1 MARIIIGGFQ
11 HETNT
16 FAPSKATLE
25 AFTSPGSW
33 PALVTGAP
41 LFEAVKGI
49 NLPVAGFI
57 EEARGLGHDLVPTSW
72 AAASPSAH
80 VTDDAFEHI
89 SGLILEGVKAALPAD
104 ALYLCLHGAMV
115 TESHEDGEG
124 ELLRRIRE
132 VAGPEL
138 PILASLDLHANVTP
152 DMVALAD
159 GLDAYRTY
167 PHIDMAETGARVAR
181 TLDTL
186 LKAGRGKPAR
196 AFEQIPFLMPLVRQ
210 CTMADPAGR
219 LYGLIPGLE
228 AEHGVSLSFATGFP
242 AADIH
247 HCGASVFAYGEDAGV
262 VKRAVKQL
270 VDEINAVEAEFSAE
284 LPDPDAAV
292 REAMRIAA
300 MAGAPV
306 VIADVQD
313 NSGGGGDS
321 DTTGLLRA
329 LIANGAEQAA
339 IGLIVDPAAAEAAH
353 AAGVGAEITLG
364 LGGKSRVPG
373 DAPYD
378 GTFRVEALSDGRFT
392 ATGPFYS
399 GSHMQ
404 LGPSARLSIAGVQI
418 VVASRKVQMADRM
431 MYRFVGIE
439 PEKMKILGNKS
450 SVHYRADFAP
460 IAAEIIE
467 CAAPG
472 PVLAD
477 PGALPWKHLR
487 PGLRVRPLEKAF
499 GTV

>member
-41 LFEAVKGI
+41 LFDAVKGI
-49 NLPVAGFI
+49 NISVAGFI
-57 EEARGLGHDLVPTSW
+57 GEARRLGHELVPTSW

-80 VTDDAFEHI
+80 VTDEAFEHI
-89 SGLILEGVKAALPAD
+89 AGLIVAGVKAALPAD

-115 TESHEDGEG
+115 TESFEDGEG
-124 ELLRRIRE
+124 ELIRRIRE
-132 VAGPEL
+132 VTGPDL

-152 DMVALAD
+152 EMVARAD

-181 TLDTL
+181 TLDAR
-186 LKAGRGKPAR
+186 LKSGSSKPAR

-210 CTMADPAGR
+210 CTMAEPAGR
-219 LYGLIPGLE
+219 LYGMIPAIE
-228 AEHGVSLSFATGFP
+228 AEHNVTLAFATGFP
-242 AADIH
+242 AADIY
-247 HCGASVFAYGEDAGV
+247 HCGASVFAYGEDDV
-262 VKRAVKQL
+262 CVKLAVKQL
-270 VDEINAVEAEFSAE
+270 VDAINAVEAEFAAQ
-284 LPDPDAAV
+284 LPDPDTAV

-300 MAGAPV
+300 TADKPV

-329 LIANGAEQAA
+329 LISNGAEGAA

-364 LGGKSRVPG
+364 LGGKSKVPG

-378 GTFRVEALSDGRFT
+378 GTFRVEALSDGQFT

-399 GSHMQ
+399 GSHMR
-404 LGPSARLSIAGVQI
+404 LGLSARLSIGGVQI
-418 VVASRKVQMADRM
+418 VVGSRKVQMADRM
-431 MYRFVGIE
+431 MYRFLGIE
-439 PEKMKILGNKS
+439 PEAMKILGNKS

-487 PGLRVRPLEKAF
+487 PGLRVRPLGEPF
-499 GTV
+499 GG

>member
-16 FAPSKATLE
+16 FAPSKAKLE

-41 LFEAVKGI
+41 LFPAVKGI
-49 NLPVAGFI
+49 NISVAGFI
-57 EEARGLGHDLVPTSW
+57 EEARRLGHELVPTSW

-80 VTDDAFEHI
+80 VTDEAFERI
-89 SGLILEGVKAALPAD
+89 AGLIVEGIKAALPAD
-104 ALYLCLHGAMV
+104 AVYLCLHGAMV

-132 VAGPEL
+132 VTGPDL
-138 PILASLDLHANVTP
+138 PIMASLDLHANVTP
-152 DMVALAD
+152 EMVERAD

-167 PHIDMAETGARVAR
+167 PHIDMADTGARVAR
-181 TLDTL
+181 TLDAL
-186 LKAGRGKPAR
+186 LKSGSGRPAR
-196 AFEQIPFLMPLVRQ
+196 AFGQIPFLMPLVRQ

-219 LYGLIPGLE
+219 LYGMIPEIE
-228 AEHGVSLSFATGFP
+228 AEHKVSLSFATGFP

-247 HCGASVFAYGEDAGV
+247 HCGASVFAYGADEEG

-270 VDEINAVEAEFSAE
+270 VDEICAVEGEFSAD
-284 LPDPDAAV
+284 LPDPGAAV

-300 MAGAPV
+300 SAVRPV
-306 VIADVQD
+306 VIADVHD

-329 LIANGAEQAA
+329 LIEHGAEGAA
-339 IGLIVDPAAAEAAH
+339 LGLLVDAAAAEAAH

-373 DAPYD
+373 DAPLE
-378 GTFRVEALSDGRFT
+378 GTFRVEALSDGQFT

-399 GSHMQ
+399 GSHMR
-404 LGPSARLSIAGVQI
+404 LGPSARLSIGGVQ
-418 VVASRKVQMADRM
+418 VVVGSRKVQMADRM

-439 PEKMKILGNKS
+439 PEQMKILCNKS

-477 PGALPWKHLR
+477 PGALPWKNLR
-487 PGLRVRPLEKAF
+487 PGLRTRPLGEPF
-499 GTV
+499 GG